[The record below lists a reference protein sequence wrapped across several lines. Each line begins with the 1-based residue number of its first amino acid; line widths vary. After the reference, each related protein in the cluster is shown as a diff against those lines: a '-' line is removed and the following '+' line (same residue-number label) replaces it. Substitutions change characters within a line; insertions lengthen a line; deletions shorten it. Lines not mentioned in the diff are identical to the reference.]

1 MKKFNLKKSIIIIT
15 TLIILVI
22 NSSLE
27 AQKAAFGLRL
37 MPTVSNFNLKTNT
50 GGSIKGEINLGL
62 GAGIL
67 FGYNFNQNVGINAE
81 IMYSTYSQ
89 RYTEKNLERKI
100 TLRYVN
106 IPLMLSLNSGITKP
120 VNLNITGGPQIGISA
135 RSTFTTKGN
144 GNGPDTY
151 NAVVIRKGDLG
162 FAYGAGLDVA
172 LNETKTT
179 RFALG
184 FRGVLGLIDISAD
197 NNNQINNSYYVID
210 RAQLKTYSIYFGLTF
225 LI

>member
-1 MKKFNLKKSIIIIT
+1 MKKFKSISIVII
-15 TLIILVI
+15 V
-22 NSSLE
+22 SLFVLLSFQLN
-27 AQKAAFGLRL
+27 AQKAAFGLRF
-37 MPTVSNFNLKTNT
+37 MPTASNFNLKTSS
-50 GGSIKGEINLGL
+50 GGTIKGEVNLGF

-67 FGYNFNQNVGINAE
+67 LGYNFNEHVGINAE
-81 IMYSTYSQ
+81 LMYSTYSQ
-89 RYTEKNLERKI
+89 KYTEQNLERKI

-120 VNLNITGGPQIGISA
+120 VNLNITAGPQIGISA
-135 RSTFTTKGN
+135 GSTFTTKGGDATTTFN
-144 GNGPDTY
+144 SVT
-151 NAVVIRKGDLG
+151 IRKGDLG

-172 LNETKTT
+172 LNPMKTT

-197 NNNQINNSYYVID
+197 SNNQVNTSYYVID
-210 RAQLKTYSIYFGLTF
+210 RVQLKTYSIYFGFTF

>member
-1 MKKFNLKKSIIIIT
+1 MKNFKSISIVIIVSLSI
-15 TLIILVI
+15 LISFPLI
-22 NSSLE
+22 

-37 MPTVSNFNLKTNT
+37 MPTVSNFHMKTNT
-50 GGSIKGEINLGL
+50 GGNIKGEVNLGL
-62 GAGIL
+62 GASIL
-67 FGYNFNQNVGINAE
+67 LGFNFNQHVGINAE
-81 IMYSTYSQ
+81 LMYSTYSQ

-120 VNLNITGGPQIGISA
+120 VNLNITAGPQIGISA
-135 RSTFTTKGN
+135 GSTFTTKG
-144 GNGPDTY
+144 GDATT
-151 NAVVIRKGDLG
+151 NANSVVIRKGDLG

-172 LNETKTT
+172 LNANKTT

-197 NNNQINNSYYVID
+197 NRNQVDNSYYVID
-210 RAQLKTYSIYFGLTF
+210 RVQLKTYSIYLGFTF

>member
-1 MKKFNLKKSIIIIT
+1 MKKFKSISIVIT
-15 TLIILVI
+15 V
-22 NSSLE
+22 SLFVLLSFQLN
-27 AQKAAFGLRL
+27 AQKAAFGIRF
-37 MPTVSNFNLKTNT
+37 MPTASNFNLKTSS
-50 GGSIKGEINLGL
+50 GGTIKGEVNLGF

-67 FGYNFNQNVGINAE
+67 LGYNFNEHVGINAE
-81 IMYSTYSQ
+81 LMYSTYSQ
-89 RYTEKNLERKI
+89 KYTEQNLERKI

-120 VNLNITGGPQIGISA
+120 VNLNITAGPQIGISA
-135 RSTFTTKGN
+135 GSTFTTKGGDATTTFN
-144 GNGPDTY
+144 SVT
-151 NAVVIRKGDLG
+151 IRKGDLG

-172 LNETKTT
+172 LNPMKTT

-197 NNNQINNSYYVID
+197 NNNQVNTSYYVID
-210 RAQLKTYSIYFGLTF
+210 RVQLKTYSIYFGFTF

>member
-1 MKKFNLKKSIIIIT
+1 MKKFKSISIVII
-15 TLIILVI
+15 V
-22 NSSLE
+22 SLFVLLSFQLN
-27 AQKAAFGLRL
+27 AQKAAFGIRF
-37 MPTVSNFNLKTNT
+37 MPTASNFNLKTSS
-50 GGSIKGEINLGL
+50 GGTIKGEVNLGF

-67 FGYNFNQNVGINAE
+67 LGYNFNEHVGINAE
-81 IMYSTYSQ
+81 LMYSTYSQ
-89 RYTEKNLERKI
+89 KYTEQNLERKI

-120 VNLNITGGPQIGISA
+120 VNLNITAGPQIGISA
-135 RSTFTTKGN
+135 GSTFTTKGGDATTTFN
-144 GNGPDTY
+144 SVT
-151 NAVVIRKGDLG
+151 IRKGDLG

-172 LNETKTT
+172 LNPMKTT

-197 NNNQINNSYYVID
+197 NNNQVNTSYYAID
-210 RAQLKTYSIYFGLTF
+210 RVQLKTYSIYLGFTF